1 VIYGSLQL
9 LGSLVINIIWLFFMI
24 TSILCGL
31 FLCGSNLT
39 LFPLCQIFSLMSQ
52 HSLIVPSKLSSA
64 TMVEGLHTATYM
76 LNGLPSKAINATSP
90 YVALHGVAPSYEHLC
105 VFDCACYP
113 NLSTKT
119 AHKLASRSTKCIF
132 LRYSIYHKG
141 YRCLDLT
148 ANNIVIFRYVF
159 DEVDF
164 PFSVSPHLTNDL
176 DIFLHND
183 SPNAAPMRA
192 PLPTPRVPLWF
203 PLLAAVGGQTAP
215 RTEVGG

>member
-1 VIYGSLQL
+1 MYFPQ
-9 LGSLVINIIWLFFMI
+9 
-24 TSILCGL
+24 ILYL
-31 FLCGSNLT
+31 
-39 LFPLCQIFSLMSQ
+39 SQ
-52 HSLIVPSKLSSA
+52 
-64 TMVEGLHTATYM
+64 
-76 LNGLPSKAINATSP
+76 
-90 YVALHGVAPSYEHLC
+90 
-105 VFDCACYP
+105 
-113 NLSTKT
+113 
-119 AHKLASRSTKCIF
+119 
-132 LRYSIYHKG
+132 G

-148 ANNIVIFRYVF
+148 GNNIVVFRYVF

-164 PFSVSPHLTNDL
+164 PLSASPHLTNDL